1 MSRLELLLFKVP
13 WKKDCFV
20 SGQHFLAKKCTCLNS
35 SQNLQTSV
43 TKLQI
48 TDSKSQETRVSLY
61 TNTGVCSL
69 LQLHDMSLCMC
80 FGAQHPG
87 WQGRNVPYTPA
98 LLCLLSEIGV
108 IDDYNIAIDAI
119 PQSLGSITLLD
130 ALSPSPKAVQQMA
143 LTLPKM
149 DNL

>member
-1 MSRLELLLFKVP
+1 MT
-13 WKKDCFV
+13 
-20 SGQHFLAKKCTCLNS
+20 AA
-35 SQNLQTSV
+35 
-43 TKLQI
+43 TKLQP
-48 TDSKSQETRVSLY
+48 TVSESQETRLSLC
-61 TNTGVCSL
+61 TKNIECL
-69 LQLHDMSLCMC
+69 LSQLHDIPLCMC
-80 FGAQHPG
+80 FGAQQQG

-98 LLCLLSEIGV
+98 LLCILSELGV